1 MNIELWNNFSKRK
14 NSTKTPATTGTVKT
28 VVLKEET
35 SIEKPT
41 FIIAEPLT
49 EWTYVKAFNKY
60 YFVSDVVNLDGYR
73 SEIVC
78 DIDTLA
84 TYKSEILSYSAFVE
98 RASSSY
104 DPYVNDPAL
113 SQSQLVVNDDTT
125 STSLSGFFGG
135 SYGCFLVECLAK
147 DMGVVLYATP
157 TLEPYKFIFAPSAY
171 TTQDKQQWIQSTI
184 SQSFDLDV
192 YIGSVKWFP
201 FDASDLGVALGS
213 GHFPIGPVDLGVASG
228 FNFTIYN
235 VNQSDPNIG
244 THSVS
249 INLPTTNNYNDFRD
263 CNNQYTQYTMYL
275 PGVGLVQVDASI
287 IGYAIHNSKTLTME
301 IDVDLISGDITYI
314 LSFIDPILGG
324 TRVARYSGNVSV
336 DVPIG
341 KSAVDTVKS
350 AKMFA
355 GSVGTGALRG
365 GVWGAIGG
373 ALIGGVEAIY
383 NHMTPD
389 TSMVGGSGNKTEL
402 ILHHSD
408 ILLGRKQFGA
418 KDYPTSVAG
427 RPLMQN
433 VTLSSLSGYVKCGGA
448 SVPLNAHEED
458 MSIVNNYLNSGFYIE

>member
-1 MNIELWNNFSKRK
+1 MNIELWNNFSKRQ
-14 NSTKTPATTGTVKT
+14 NSTKVPATTGTVKS
-28 VVLKEET
+28 VLLKEET

-60 YFVSDVVNLDGYR
+60 YFVSDVVNIDGYR
-73 SEIVC
+73 SEIIC

-84 TYKSEILSYSAFVE
+84 TYKSDILSYNAFVE

-104 DPYVNDPAL
+104 DPYINDPLL
-113 SQSQLVVNDDTT
+113 SQKQLIINDDTT
-125 STSLSGFFGG
+125 ATTLTGFFGG

-147 DMGVVLYATP
+147 DMGVVLYATQ
-157 TLEPYKFIFAPSAY
+157 TLEPYKYILTPGAYSA
-171 TTQDKQQWIQSTI
+171 TDKQQWIQSTI

-201 FDASDLGVALGS
+201 FDASDIGTLLTS
-213 GHFPIGPVDLGVASG
+213 GHFPIGPVDLGLASG
-228 FNFTIYN
+228 FSYNIYTVDQSNPLNSYTSVN
-235 VNQSDPNIG
+235 VS
-244 THSVS
+244 
-249 INLPTTNNYNDFRD
+249 LPTTGNFDDFRD

-275 PGVGLVQVDASI
+275 PGVGMVQQDASI
-287 IGYAIHNSKTLTME
+287 IGYAIHNSKTLVMDIE
-301 IDVDLISGDITYI
+301 VDFVSGDVTYI
-314 LSFIDPILGG
+314 LHFTDPVLGG
-324 TRVARYSGNVSV
+324 TRIARYSGNVSV

-355 GSVGTGALRG
+355 GSVSAGAVAG
-365 GVWGAIGG
+365 GWVGAIGG
-373 ALIGGVEAIY
+373 ALVGGVEAIY
-383 NHMTPD
+383 NHLTPD

-402 ILHHSD
+402 ILNHSD
-408 ILLGRKQFGA
+408 ILLCRKQFGA
-418 KDYPTSVAG
+418 KDYPTTVAG

-433 VTLSSLSGYVKCGGA
+433 MTLSSLSGYVKCGNA

-458 MSIVNNYLNSGFYIE
+458 MNIVNNYLNSGFYIE